1 MLYFNIIEPYR
12 AWIRIF
18 KCDVQSTKRRVI
30 EPPTSDDRQGL
41 SGIID
46 VACSSLL
53 DSSAVVQ

>member
-1 MLYFNIIEPYR
+1 M

-18 KCDVQSTKRRVI
+18 RCHVQSAKRLAI
-30 EPPTSDDRQGL
+30 ESSTSDDRQGR
-41 SGIID
+41 SGID